1 MFNFKN
7 REKDDY
13 YDLFVKSATYFNKGT
28 LMLDAVMMDY
38 STAEKEV
45 KKIIDL
51 EHKADRVND
60 EIIDKL
66 NRTFITPIDR
76 EDIYSIANAL
86 DDGVDEL
93 QGTMQRIVM
102 YKAGKGGEGAV
113 SMTKLL
119 IRATKEIIHGFSLL
133 KEILKNR
140 DEILDTTYKIS
151 KIESEGDNVYRRE
164 IASLFEN
171 VTDPIE
177 LIKWKDIF
185 EHLEETMDR
194 CEKIGDLIRG
204 VVMKYA

>member
-1 MFNFKN
+1 
-7 REKDDY
+7 
-13 YDLFVKSATYFNKGT
+13 
-28 LMLDAVMMDY
+28 
-38 STAEKEV
+38 
-45 KKIIDL
+45 
-51 EHKADRVND
+51 
-60 EIIDKL
+60 
-66 NRTFITPIDR
+66 
-76 EDIYSIANAL
+76 
-86 DDGVDEL
+86 
-93 QGTMQRIVM
+93 
-102 YKAGKGGEGAV
+102 
-113 SMTKLL
+113 MTKLL

-133 KEILKNR
+133 KEIRKNR